1 MALYEYRAINKETG
15 ARVKDKIEVD
25 DMSLFL
31 QDMNRQGFL
40 ITSVKKTG
48 SGELFGGLFSRRST
62 VNKVDKGMAMME
74 LGAFLKAGIPLKTA
88 LERLAAES
96 PKAIA
101 VPIRASAEELEQ
113 GMSFSQAV
121 SGNKKLFDEW
131 EVQAIEAAEASGTL
145 SESLTYI
152 GEQALKSH
160 DFDSKIK
167 SAMIYPAFVLV
178 VVVAVILLMLF
189 FVIPSFSNMLG
200 TENLP
205 KSTLMLLSLSNFMKA
220 NWLWIVAFLVVAYLV
235 ARRVLKKEDTA
246 GLTERIALK
255 IPGWGRILR
264 NSYLVRF
271 GKTFATLLESG
282 ARVLPA
288 LEYSGQATGSALYMN
303 ASSEIRREVE
313 RGGRIGDSMRKTGAF
328 PALFCELAA
337 AGESSG
343 TLPEMVSK
351 ASEFYEGEVN
361 RMLNSLSSLVEPILI
376 AIVGVVVGFL
386 AITVLGPILRAVE
399 VLT

>member
-1 MALYEYRAINKETG
+1 MAFYEYRAINKETG
-15 ARVKDKIEVD
+15 ARVVDKVQVD

-31 QDMNRQGFL
+31 QDMNRQGLL
-40 ITSVKKTG
+40 ITNMRKTG
-48 SGELFGGLFSRRST
+48 SGELFGGFFSRRST
-62 VNKVDKGMAMME
+62 VNKVDKGMALME
-74 LGAFLKAGIPLKTA
+74 LGAFLKAGIPLRNA
-88 LERLAAES
+88 LERLADES
-96 PKAIA
+96 PKSIQG
-101 VPIRASAEELEQ
+101 PMRASAEGLEQ

-121 SGNKKLFDEW
+121 SEHKKLFDEW
-131 EVQAIEAAEASGTL
+131 EIQAIEAAEASGTL
-145 SESLTYI
+145 AESITYV

-160 DFDSKIK
+160 DFDSKLK
-167 SAMIYPAFVLV
+167 SAMIYPAFVMV
-178 VVVAVILLMLF
+178 VVVAVVLLMLF
-189 FVIPSFSNMLG
+189 FVIPSFSNLLG

-205 KSTLMLLSLSNFMKA
+205 RTTVVLMGLSNFLKA
-220 NWLWIVAFLVVAYLV
+220 NVLWIALGLVLAYLLV
-235 ARRVLKKEDTA
+235 KQMLKKEDTA

-288 LEYSGQATGSALYMN
+288 LEYAGEATGSALYIK
-303 ASSEIRREVE
+303 ASSEIRKEVE
-313 RGGRIGDSMRKTGAF
+313 RGGRIGESMRKTEVF
-328 PALFCELAA
+328 PALFCELAS

-351 ASEFYEGEVN
+351 AAGFYEGEVN
-361 RMLNSLSSLVEPILI
+361 RMLANLSSLVEPVLI
-376 AIVGVVVGFL
+376 AVVGVVVAFL
-386 AITVLGPILRAVE
+386 AITILGPILKAVE

>member
-15 ARVKDKIEVD
+15 ARVTDKVQVD
-25 DMSLFL
+25 DMALFL
-31 QDMNRQGFL
+31 QDMNRQGL
-40 ITSVKKTG
+40 LVTSVKKAG
-48 SGELFGGLFSRRST
+48 SGELFGGFFRRTT
-62 VNKVDKGMAMME
+62 VSKVDKGMAMME

-88 LERLAAES
+88 LERLAAEA
-96 PKAIA
+96 PKGVGA
-101 VPIRASAEELEQ
+101 PIRAAAGSLEQ

-121 SGNKKLFDEW
+121 SAHKALFDEW

-145 SESLTYI
+145 AESLTYI

-160 DFDSKIK
+160 DFDSKVK
-167 SAMIYPAFVLV
+167 SAMIYPAFVMV

-189 FVIPSFSNMLG
+189 FVIPAFSNMLG

-205 KSTLMLLSLSNFMKA
+205 RSTLILLALSNFMRA
-220 NWLWIVAFLVVAYLV
+220 HWLWILAGLVVACLV
-235 ARRVLKKEDTA
+235 ARRVLKKEDSA
-246 GLTERIALK
+246 GFSERVALK

-288 LEYSGQATGSALYMN
+288 LEYSGQATGSALYIK
-303 ASSEIRREVE
+303 ASSDIRREVE

-351 ASEFYEGEVN
+351 AAGFYEGEVN
-361 RMLNSLSSLVEPILI
+361 RMLSSLSSLVEPILI
-376 AIVGVVVGFL
+376 AIVGVIVGFL
-386 AITVLGPILRAVE
+386 AITIMGPILKAVE

>member
-15 ARVKDKIEVD
+15 ARVTDKVEID
-25 DMSLFL
+25 DMALFL
-31 QDMNRQGFL
+31 QDMNRQGL
-40 ITSVKKTG
+40 LVTSVKKTG
-48 SGELFGGLFSRRST
+48 SGELFGGFFRRST
-62 VNKVDKGMAMME
+62 VSKVDKGMAMME

-88 LERLAAES
+88 LERLASEA
-96 PKAIA
+96 PKGVGA
-101 VPIRASAEELEQ
+101 PIRASAESLEQ

-121 SGNKKLFDEW
+121 SAHKALFDEW

-145 SESLTYI
+145 AESLTYI

-160 DFDSKIK
+160 DFDSKVK
-167 SAMIYPAFVLV
+167 SAMIYPAFVMV

-189 FVIPSFSNMLG
+189 FVIPAFSDMLG

-205 KSTLMLLSLSNFMKA
+205 RSTIMLLGLSNFMRA
-220 NWLWIVAFLVVAYLV
+220 NWLWILCGLILAFVI
-235 ARRVLKKEDTA
+235 ARRLLKKEDTE
-246 GLTERIALK
+246 GFSERIALK

-288 LEYSGQATGSALYMN
+288 LEYSGQATGSALYIK
-303 ASSEIRREVE
+303 ASSDIRKEVE
-313 RGGRIGDSMRKTGAF
+313 RGGRIGDSMRKTGVF

-351 ASEFYEGEVN
+351 AASFYEGEVN
-361 RMLNSLSSLVEPILI
+361 RMLSSLSSLVEPILI
-376 AIVGVVVGFL
+376 AIVGVIVGFL
-386 AITVLGPILRAVE
+386 AITILGPILR
-399 VLT
+399 

>member
-1 MALYEYRAINKETG
+1 MAG
-15 ARVKDKIEVD
+15 H
-25 DMSLFL
+25 
-31 QDMNRQGFL
+31 
-40 ITSVKKTG
+40 
-48 SGELFGGLFSRRST
+48 
-62 VNKVDKGMAMME
+62 
-74 LGAFLKAGIPLKTA
+74 
-88 LERLAAES
+88 
-96 PKAIA
+96 
-101 VPIRASAEELEQ
+101 
-113 GMSFSQAV
+113 
-121 SGNKKLFDEW
+121 KKLFDEW
-131 EVQAIEAAEASGTL
+131 EVQAIEASEASGTL

-152 GEQALKSH
+152 GEQALKAH
-160 DFDSKIK
+160 DFDTKVK

-178 VVVAVILLMLF
+178 VTFAVVLIMLF
-189 FVIPSFSNMLG
+189 FVIPAFSDMLG

-205 KSTLMLLSLSNFMKA
+205 RSTLVLLAMSKFMKA
-220 NWLWIVAFLVVAYLV
+220 NWMWVFGVLAVAVLV
-235 ARRVLKKEDTA
+235 ARRVLKKEDTEGYA
-246 GLTERIALK
+246 ERAALK

-288 LEYSGQATGSALYMN
+288 LEYSGQATGSALFIK
-303 ASSEIRREVE
+303 AALDIRKEVE

-351 ASEFYEGEVN
+351 AAEFYEGEVN

-376 AIVGVVVGFL
+376 AIVGIIVGFL
-386 AITVLGPILRAVE
+386 AITVMGPILRAVE

>member
-1 MALYEYRAINKETG
+1 LALYEYRAINKETG
-15 ARVKDKIEVD
+15 ARVTDKVQVD
-25 DMSLFL
+25 DMALFL
-31 QDMNRQGFL
+31 QDMNRQGLL
-40 ITSVKKTG
+40 ITSMKRT
-48 SGELFGGLFSRRST
+48 SSRELFGGFFKRST
-62 VNKVDKGMAMME
+62 VSKVDKGMAMMQ

-88 LERLAAES
+88 LERLGAES
-96 PKAIA
+96 PRGVGI
-101 VPIRASAEELEQ
+101 PIRASAESLEQ

-121 SGNKKLFDEW
+121 SGRGLFDAW
-131 EVQAIEAAEASGTL
+131 EIQAIQAAEVSGTL
-145 SESLTYI
+145 AESLTYI

-160 DFDSKIK
+160 DFDSKLK
-167 SAMIYPAFVLV
+167 SAMIYPVFVMV

-189 FVIPSFSNMLG
+189 FVIPAFSNMLG

-205 KSTLMLLSLSNFMKA
+205 RSTKMLLGLSNYMRA
-220 NWLWIVAFLVVAYLV
+220 NWLWIMGGLIIAYFIAKRL
-235 ARRVLKKEDTA
+235 LKKEDTE
-246 GLTERIALK
+246 GFSERIALR

-288 LEYSGQATGSALYMN
+288 LEYAGQATGSALFSK
-303 ASSEIRREVE
+303 ASLDIRREVE
-313 RGGRIGDSMRKTGAF
+313 QGRRIGESMRKTGAF

-351 ASEFYEGEVN
+351 AADFYEGEVN
-361 RMLNSLSSLVEPILI
+361 RMLSSLSSLVEPILI
-376 AIVGVVVGFL
+376 AIVGVIVGFL
-386 AITVLGPILRAVE
+386 AITILGPILRAVE